1 MFGFLSIML
10 LVGIVARAK
19 VSVLQRFLLPSC
31 LAGGVLGMILVNTGV
46 VGIKFDDLETFAYH
60 FFNISFISV
69 GLTGSEKSEREDS
82 GGGLLRGAAWMALV
96 QGVSFPLQAIMGGL
110 VVIALGLFGTE
121 LFPTF
126 GFLAP
131 LGFNEG
137 PGQALSIGAV
147 WESKGF
153 EFGSTVGLTFA
164 AMGFF
169 FAFFVGVP
177 IANWGMRKGISAQKL
192 TELPPELLTGI
203 NPTDREPESA
213 GKLTLNSA
221 NVDTFAFQAALV
233 GLVYVIGYLAVKG
246 LGGLVGPDLAE
257 MLWGFF
263 FFFGLI
269 IALIARWVMERVG
282 VVHLVDSGVQ
292 RRITGWSIDFLIVAT
307 VAAIKAAVVWKY
319 ILPIGLIS
327 LLAGVSTT
335 VVILYLGRRL
345 KRYNLERIL
354 AIYGTTTGVVSSGLL
369 LLRIV
374 DPDFKTPAALELA
387 VMNLFTVPIIL
398 LGLFF
403 LTAPVVM
410 GWSIWLALLG
420 LFALMTVSLIIIK
433 LLGFWGPTAY

>member
-1 MFGFLSIML
+1 MDSPFNFEPLIVFGFLSVML
-10 LVGIVARAK
+10 LAGIVARARARA
-19 VSVLQRFLLPSC
+19 LQRFLLPSC
-31 LAGGVLGMILVNTGV
+31 LAGGILGMV
-46 VGIKFDDLETFAYH
+46 
-60 FFNISFISV
+60 
-69 GLTGSEKSEREDS
+69 LTGSEKEEGD
-82 GGGLLRGAAWMALV
+82 GGGGFLRGAGWMALM
-96 QGVSFPLQAIMGGL
+96 QGIAFPLQGIMGGL
-110 VVIALGLFGTE
+110 VVIALGLVGTE

-177 IANWGMRKGISAQKL
+177 IANRGMRKGIGTRKFA
-192 TELPPELLTGI
+192 EIPPEVLTGI
-203 NPTDREPESA
+203 NPADKEPEEA
-213 GKLTLNSA
+213 GRLTLNSA
-221 NVDTFAFQAALV
+221 NVDTLAFQAALV
-233 GLVYVIGYLAVKG
+233 GLVYVLGYFIVRG
-246 LGGLVGPDLAE
+246 LGGLVGGDLAE
-257 MLWGFF
+257 TLWGFF
-263 FFFGLI
+263 FFFGL
-269 IALIARWVMERVG
+269 ALALMVRAIMKRMGAVR
-282 VVHLVDSGVQ
+282 LVDPGVQ

-307 VAAIKAAVVWKY
+307 VAAIKVDVVWKF

-335 VVILYLGRRL
+335 MVIMFFGRRL
-345 KRYNLERIL
+345 GRYNLERTL

-369 LLRIV
+369 LLRVV

-387 VMNLFTVPIIL
+387 IMNLFTIPVIL

-403 LTAPVVM
+403 ISAPLTM
-410 GWSIWLALLG
+410 GWPLWLSLLG
-420 LFALMTVSLIIIK
+420 LSAMAAVSLLLVK
-433 LLGFWGPTAY
+433 LLGYWGPPAY